1 MLLTAPLLLL
11 GRPPRLPVKR
21 AISTVEGINRT
32 LDWLLGWLWWALDV
46 ASRTTSHRLVQRP
59 VVLVGVDLNEA
70 LVARP
75 TDVAEQP
82 QEQKQQAR
90 CGTDDEAADVGAPAN
105 TVVATIPDVMHFWL
119 HRKLAAAV
127 AYIHQVT
134 IARLT
139 SVSVAIH
146 VARNFRR
153 AHAAG
158 QTRP

>member
-46 ASRTTSHRLVQRP
+46 AFRTTSHRLVQRP

-70 LVARP
+70 FVGGP
-75 TDVAEQP
+75 EEVAEQP

-90 CGTDDEAADVGAPAN
+90 CGTDDEAADVGAAAN
-105 TVVATIPDVMHFWL
+105 TVVAAISDILHCWL
-119 HRKLAAAV
+119 HREFAAAGT
-127 AYIHQVT
+127 YIHQVP
-134 IARLT
+134 
-139 SVSVAIH
+139 SV
-146 VARNFRR
+146 R
-153 AHAAG
+153 ATCRTRG
-158 QTRP
+158 QP